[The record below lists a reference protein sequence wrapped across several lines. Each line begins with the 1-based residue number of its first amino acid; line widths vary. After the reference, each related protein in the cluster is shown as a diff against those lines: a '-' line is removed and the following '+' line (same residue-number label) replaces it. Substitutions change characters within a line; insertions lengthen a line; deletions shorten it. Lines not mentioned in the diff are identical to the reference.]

1 MAAMLLHEDMKSR
14 VIKRYFIQND
24 EICHITILNIFEW
37 EQKIRNK
44 KILIHYVIILVI
56 WGKIIWWINMFAAR
70 YIVSV
75 KNKLNEKQEMS
86 HLLEQFQNQIEN
98 RRKRQNLYF

>member
-1 MAAMLLHEDMKSR
+1 
-14 VIKRYFIQND
+14 
-24 EICHITILNIFEW
+24 
-37 EQKIRNK
+37 
-44 KILIHYVIILVI
+44 
-56 WGKIIWWINMFAAR
+56 MFAAR

-98 RRKRQNLYF
+98 RTKRQNLYF